1 MATELSA
8 ITVLDATLEWGAS
21 EEAMTKVVK
30 ITGIPDL
37 GGEPNVHDVSTT
49 EDGTQVNILGRNTL
63 DSLAFEYF
71 YDEKGEN
78 FKAVEDSSRKPL
90 FYRLNIKG
98 GKSGTFTWQGEHTQ
112 KVNTTDDDNPI
123 KATITIVGKTAP
135 KFNPPVEE

>member
-98 GKSGTFTWQGEHTQ
+98 GKSGTFTW
-112 KVNTTDDDNPI
+112 
-123 KATITIVGKTAP
+123 
-135 KFNPPVEE
+135 